1 MSRVGTSALLER
13 NVRRMDATAAQQA
26 AAEALWDAWRG
37 GDMDGFD
44 SAWDALQAAFEGNEA
59 TLERLDGWLDRLME
73 EYNSAEQD
81 KDFNPANWMDIPAS
95 WWKTPAGG
103 TDTGDNITGSDLRT
117 FRGLPA
123 SMQSAVQRGA
133 AAGVAGIQVRLDG
146 RAVGEMVAPYVSTI
160 IARDIG

>member
-1 MSRVGTSALLER
+1 MDTYFSIERPRTQRRVQALSFGCSPE
-13 NVRRMDATAAQQA
+13 NPDNT
-26 AAEALWDAWRG
+26 
-37 GDMDGFD
+37 
-44 SAWDALQAAFEGNEA
+44 DALQAAFEGNEA